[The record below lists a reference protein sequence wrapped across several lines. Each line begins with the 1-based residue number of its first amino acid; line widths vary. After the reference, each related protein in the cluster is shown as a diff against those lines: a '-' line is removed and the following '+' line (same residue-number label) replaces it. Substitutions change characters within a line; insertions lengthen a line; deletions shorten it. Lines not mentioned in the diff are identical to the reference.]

1 LERSIGRQHALENT
15 IAFDKPMVEGTRD
28 VERDHR
34 TEQNPAAADAVKV

>member
-1 LERSIGRQHALENT
+1 MRWKTRSPLTSQMA
-15 IAFDKPMVEGTRD
+15 EGTRD